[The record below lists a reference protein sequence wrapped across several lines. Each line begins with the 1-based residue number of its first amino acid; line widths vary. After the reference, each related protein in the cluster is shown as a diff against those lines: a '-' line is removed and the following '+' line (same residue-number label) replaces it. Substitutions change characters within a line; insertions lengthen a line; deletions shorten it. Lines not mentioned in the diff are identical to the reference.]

1 MPDHRPPLL
10 LTRPAQASARFAAA
24 FRAEVGADWPVVL
37 SPLMET
43 VWQSPTLDLDGA
55 AALIFSSENAVH
67 GYCRLQT
74 TRNLRAWCVGA
85 RTTEVARRVGF
96 DAVEG
101 PGDAA
106 RLADMILRAGEARR
120 MLWPHGQQV
129 AFDIADRLNRAGIET
144 VSVAVY
150 DQKMLMPTAAAR
162 ALMAGNDP
170 VLLPLFSP
178 RSAVL
183 AQAAFP
189 DHRAPLW
196 VAALSPSVA
205 EACTSLEARRLS
217 VAVRPDSGSLLAALK
232 EILSGQTSG

>member
-10 LTRPAQASARFAAA
+10 LTRPASASARFAAA
-24 FRAEVGADWPVVL
+24 FRAQFGADWPIVL

-43 VWQSPTLDLDGA
+43 VWQSPTVDLDGVGG
-55 AALIFSSENAVH
+55 LIFSSENAVN
-67 GYCRLQT
+67 GYCRLQSV
-74 TRNLRAWCVGA
+74 RNLRAWCVGA
-85 RTTEVARRVGF
+85 RTAEAARLAGF

-106 RLADMILRAGEARR
+106 RLADMILRAGEGGK

-129 AFDIADRLNRAGIET
+129 AFDIADRLNCAGTET
-144 VSVAVY
+144 VSVTVY
-150 DQKMLMPTAAAR
+150 DQKALMPTDAAR
-162 ALMAGNDP
+162 TLMAGSDP

-178 RSAVL
+178 QSAALV
-183 AQAAFP
+183 QAAFA

-196 VAALSPSVA
+196 VAALSPSIA
-205 EACTSLEARRLS
+205 EACAPLGACRLS
-217 VAVRPDSGSLLAALK
+217 VAVHPDSESLLAALR

>member
-10 LTRPAQASARFAAA
+10 LTRPVSASARFAAA
-24 FRAEVGADWPVVL
+24 FRAQFGADWPIVL

-43 VWQSPTLDLDGA
+43 LWKSPVIDLYGVT
-55 AALIFSSENAVH
+55 ALIFSSENAVN

-74 TRNLRAWCVGA
+74 GRNLRAWCVGA
-85 RTTEVARRVGF
+85 RTAETARLAGF

-106 RLADMILRAGEARR
+106 GLADIILRVDEGGR
-120 MLWPHGQQV
+120 MLWPRGRQV
-129 AFDIADRLNRAGIET
+129 AFDIADRLNRAGKET
-144 VSVAVY
+144 VSVTVY
-150 DQKMLMPTAAAR
+150 DQQTLMPTSAAR
-162 ALMAGNDP
+162 TLMAGSDP

-178 RSAVL
+178 QSAALV
-183 AQAAFP
+183 QAAFA

-196 VAALSPSVA
+196 VAALSLSIA
-205 EACTSLEARRLS
+205 KACAPLDARRLS
-217 VAVRPDSGSLLAALK
+217 VAAHPDSESLLAALR